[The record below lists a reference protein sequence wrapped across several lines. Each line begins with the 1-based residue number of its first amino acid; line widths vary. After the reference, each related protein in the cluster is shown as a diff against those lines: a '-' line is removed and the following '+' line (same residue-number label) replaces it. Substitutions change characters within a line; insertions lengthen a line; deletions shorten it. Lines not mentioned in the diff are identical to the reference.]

1 MCFGSRLLAL
11 EPCRTPLH
19 SSSPSF
25 WIQLVATNCLSW
37 APAPT
42 SAHGQPIKGRR
53 GEKMLKRVREQ
64 IPPQPLKEP
73 VERMQQ
79 RVTSCACVRETAP
92 CELPSL
98 LLGFLPIK
106 TPFKRSP
113 SFSVCP
119 VGICSYF
126 FVSFLHFWSNYC
138 RELEFSASVG
148 GPCWSPSQWKG
159 DKSPLLTAGSGFS
172 SLIRWLLPAICSGD

>member
-1 MCFGSRLLAL
+1 MAMSCWLLQRKFLPGDVSWEHVFDSGALHGSA
-11 EPCRTPLH
+11 TWH
-19 SSSPSF
+19 FSSILDRMGCYKLSELSSHPDICPSAANKR
-25 WIQLVATNCLSW
+25 Q
-37 APAPT
+37 
-42 SAHGQPIKGRR
+42 R

-64 IPPQPLKEP
+64 IPRQPLKEP
-73 VERMQQ
+73 VERTQQ

-126 FVSFLHFWSNYC
+126 FVSFLRFWSDYC
-138 RELEFSASVG
+138 RELEFSASV
-148 GPCWSPSQWKG
+148 
-159 DKSPLLTAGSGFS
+159 
-172 SLIRWLLPAICSGD
+172 